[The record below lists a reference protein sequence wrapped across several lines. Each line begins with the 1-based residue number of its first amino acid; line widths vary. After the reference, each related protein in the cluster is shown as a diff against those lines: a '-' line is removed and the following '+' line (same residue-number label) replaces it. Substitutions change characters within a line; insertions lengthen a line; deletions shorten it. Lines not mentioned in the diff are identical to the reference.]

1 MNSYEEGNQGEPQQ
15 GDSSTVKAVLT
26 VPGLQDFIIILE
38 K

>member
-1 MNSYEEGNQGEPQQ
+1 MNTYEERNQGGTQQ

-26 VPGLQDFIIILE
+26 VPGLQDFVIVLE